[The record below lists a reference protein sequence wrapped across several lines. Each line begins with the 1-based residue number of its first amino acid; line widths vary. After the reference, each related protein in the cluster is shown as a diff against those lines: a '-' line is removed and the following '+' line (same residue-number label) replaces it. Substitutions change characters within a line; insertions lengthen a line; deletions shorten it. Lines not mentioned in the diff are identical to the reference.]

1 MRSFRDNPRSRID
14 AKQRGEMAG
23 MSHLGEVM
31 NRRACTV
38 ATKATPYARQGLKK
52 NEGVPS
58 FLLDSIE
65 IIRDKDLFDSTL
77 LTR

>member
-1 MRSFRDNPRSRID
+1 
-14 AKQRGEMAG
+14 
-23 MSHLGEVM
+23 M

-52 NEGVPS
+52 NEGVPP